1 MDTPLIVRMD
11 EAKKSIV
18 DFINDIMQQHQLPCY
33 FLEPMISEIYAGIKE
48 GAKNE
53 LEMARQQMEN
63 DNKQK
68 TAKQQTKKQE
78 VVE

>member
-33 FLEPMISEIYAGIKE
+33 FYSVRNLSASGQHPFGSF
-48 GAKNE
+48 
-53 LEMARQQMEN
+53 RQTDGEH
-63 DNKQK
+63 
-68 TAKQQTKKQE
+68 A
-78 VVE
+78 V

>member
-33 FLEPMISEIYAGIKE
+33 LLEPMISEIYTGIKE
-48 GAKNE
+48 GANNE
-53 LEMARQQMEN
+53 LELARKQMEN

>member
-33 FLEPMISEIYAGIKE
+33 FLEPVISEIY
-48 GAKNE
+48 
-53 LEMARQQMEN
+53 
-63 DNKQK
+63 
-68 TAKQQTKKQE
+68 
-78 VVE
+78 V